1 MSWASETE
9 ANNLDQTYIKD
20 FLDVS
25 GNIINRK
32 GYLTVLDGDVSFN
45 TGNLYVGGNVDIIGN
60 ITGTYPNGSIPAAA
74 INGQVEATP
83 NFNGDVAMDGN
94 LTVANKIL
102 YSNVYSTVADLPN
115 ASTYHG
121 MFAHVHADG
130 GAYFSHSGSWHQ
142 LANIDSPNFTG
153 AVTMNGITVGTGNS
167 SSTDNTVVGF
177 ESGKVISSGVRNTSV
192 GTSTLAAIT
201 SGNDNTA
208 IGYGAGSNSTGE
220 QNTFMG
226 SYSGVYNVAGSNN
239 TSLGYLALLCNV
251 AGTNNVAIGD
261 NAIFGAQNNDS
272 TNNTAVGSSS
282 LKAVEVGG
290 NNNTAIGFNSGATN
304 KTGANN
310 TYLGQ
315 GADATSAALS
325 NSTAVGSGS
334 IITESNQIVLGTA
347 AEKVVIPGTELN
359 VGGDVIFTGNLKKND
374 GNGNITDFQGGAFSV
389 DAGGFA
395 HYSNAIHIGGSTAP
409 ADGSKLEVTGD
420 IKMSGIIRQW

>member
-1 MSWASETE
+1 MYLNNGNLKLLYYYSFINYNIIKLYRMSWASETE

-304 KTGANN
+304 KTGANKSPIVN
-310 TYLGQ
+310 PIIVP
-315 GADATSAALS
+315 AIIV
-325 NSTAVGSGS
+325 NRKS
-334 IITESNQIVLGTA
+334 I
-347 AEKVVIPGTELN
+347 K
-359 VGGDVIFTGNLKKND
+359 
-374 GNGNITDFQGGAFSV
+374 
-389 DAGGFA
+389 
-395 HYSNAIHIGGSTAP
+395 
-409 ADGSKLEVTGD
+409 
-420 IKMSGIIRQW
+420 